1 MVWTWAISAKVT
13 VAVAYLMANSSHGYS
28 QPFGSRDEVASKNIF
43 LVSAA
48 ALKCD
53 NFTPVFARIREYAQQ
68 SGVDLESLKD
78 PEGKYKGQRQY
89 AIQIVQSHIQ
99 IAGV

>member
-1 MVWTWAISAKVT
+1 MIWRLVILAKVA
-13 VAVAYLMANSSHGYS
+13 VAAAYLMANSSKGYS

-43 LVSAA
+43 LVQAA

-68 SGVDLESLKD
+68 SGVDVESFKN

-89 AIQIVQSHIQ
+89 AIQIVKSHVQ